1 MNNDL
6 FGTKK
11 SKILISLLSGP
22 KKMTELQDIISSY
35 DVLRYNVLE
44 LQTEGLISF
53 PAEFRR
59 TYKIEKGD
67 YVEVTIN
74 KIIRYESEV
83 TA

>member
-1 MNNDL
+1 MINPYME
-6 FGTKK
+6 
-11 SKILISLLSGP
+11 KIINRKLIQKVEQNG
-22 KKMTELQDIISSY
+22 
-35 DVLRYNVLE
+35 R
-44 LQTEGLISF
+44 ISF

>member
-1 MNNDL
+1 MINPYME
-6 FGTKK
+6 
-11 SKILISLLSGP
+11 KIINRKLIQKVEQNG
-22 KKMTELQDIISSY
+22 
-35 DVLRYNVLE
+35 R
-44 LQTEGLISF
+44 ISF

-67 YVEVTIN
+67 YVEVTVN